1 MNLTIKASEYCHSVF
16 DGTHA
21 TPKPCDK
28 GYKLVTSKHISNN
41 VLDYE
46 SAYFI
51 SESDYLE
58 INKRSK
64 VSQWDILFS
73 MIGTVG
79 DLYLEYNENIDYVIK
94 NIGVFS
100 CKNELKAKWLFYYLK
115 SPLAQNHIKRFLNG
129 AVQKFLSLKQLRDF
143 PVLSFDENKIFI
155 VKILSALDQK
165 IAINNQ
171 INAQL
176 EQMAKTLYDYWFVQF
191 DFPDENGKPYQSSG
205 GEMVYNDTLKR
216 NIPKGWEVGK
226 LKDVLD
232 NYSNS
237 IKSDNLNKQSF
248 YTPIDCLPIR
258 KMSFWQTQPIDNAKT
273 SLITY
278 ETNDILIGAMRVYF
292 HRVCIAPFSGVT
304 RSTTMVLRPKIK
316 TNLPYLYQLCNED
329 KTIEYA
335 SSVSVGTQQPYVNW
349 ENGLAEFNIILPN
362 LFLIQKY
369 SKKVECLIKQIIL
382 NEKQNQQLT
391 QLRDFLLPMLMNG
404 QVMVQD
410 V

>member
-1 MNLTIKASEYCHSVF
+1 MGEFIKSKADDEKKFRDEIEMKNILTIKHLVDLIDFKNGKSIKSSY
-16 DGTHA
+16 GNI
-21 TPKPCDK
+21 PIYGGNGIL
-28 GYKLVTSKHISNN
+28 GYTK
-41 VLDYE
+41 
-46 SAYFI
+46 
-51 SESDYLE
+51 
-58 INKRSK
+58 
-64 VSQWDILFS
+64 
-73 MIGTVG
+73 
-79 DLYLEYNENIDYVIK
+79 EYNYNNILIIGRVGAYCGSVYYHK
-94 NIGVFS
+94 NKCWVSDNAIAGIVKDDNS
-100 CKNELKAKWLFYYLK
+100 IVYLYYLIK
-115 SPLAQNHIKRFLNG
+115 SLNLNNRQVGSSQPLLTQGVLNNI
-129 AVQKFLSLKQLRDF
+129 
-143 PVLSFDENKIFI
+143 PVKVYENSQIQQSI
-155 VKILSALDQK
+155 ASVLSALDQK

-191 DFPDENGKPYQSSG
+191 DFPDENGKPYQSNG

-216 NIPKGWEVGK
+216 NIPKGWEFGK

-362 LFLIQKY
+362 LFLIQEY

>member
-1 MNLTIKASEYCHSVF
+1 MSFFPKKQIQNIAVFNPSEKLPKGTIAKSVPMAMLKEF
-16 DGTHA
+16 QR
-21 TPKPCDK
+21 KIK
-28 GYKLVTSKHISNN
+28 GY
-41 VLDYE
+41 
-46 SAYFI
+46 
-51 SESDYLE
+51 E
-58 INKRSK
+58 IKPFNGGAKFRNG
-64 VSQWDILFS
+64 DILLAK
-73 MIGTVG
+73 ITPC
-79 DLYLEYNENIDYVIK
+79 LENGKTAFVDILDEDEVAFGSTEFIVLRANENTNPEFLYY
-94 NIGVFS
+94 FS
-100 CKNELKAKWLFYYLK
+100 TSPDFRKRAIECMEGTSGRQRVNENTLKTLELPIPDLPTQQAIA
-115 SPLAQNHIKRFLNG
+115 S
-129 AVQKFLSLKQLRDF
+129 V
-143 PVLSFDENKIFI
+143 
-155 VKILSALDQK
+155 LSALDQK

-191 DFPDENGKPYQSSG
+191 DFPDENGKPYQSNG

-216 NIPKGWEVGK
+216 NIPKGWEFGK

-362 LFLIQKY
+362 LFLIQEY